1 MNFYFSEGSH
11 LFNFE
16 KLDVWQK
23 SRMLAKEIYV
33 VTKSFPKEEKYGL
46 TSQLRRSAISV
57 CSNISEGASRTSKN
71 DQKHFYEIAF
81 SSLMETMNQLII
93 SFDLDYLN
101 DTQINEFRKTI
112 ELNSYMLL
120 KLRGSRT

>member
-1 MNFYFSEGSH
+1 MY

-23 SRMLAKEIYV
+23 SRSLAKEIYV
-33 VTKSFPKEEKYGL
+33 ITKSYPEEEKYGL
-46 TSQLRRSAISV
+46 VSQLRRSIVSV
-57 CSNISEGASRTSKN
+57 CSNISEGASRTSRN

-93 SFDLDYLN
+93 SFDMDYISSSCLD
-101 DTQINEFRKTI
+101 EFRKTI
-112 ELNSYMLL
+112 EINSYMLL
-120 KLRGSRT
+120 KLRDSRT